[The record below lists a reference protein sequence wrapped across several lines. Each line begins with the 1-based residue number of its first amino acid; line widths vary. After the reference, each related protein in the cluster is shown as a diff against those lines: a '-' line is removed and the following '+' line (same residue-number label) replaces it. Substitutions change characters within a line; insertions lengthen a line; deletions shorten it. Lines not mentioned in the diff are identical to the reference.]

1 MPSTAN
7 AIEFASHAKGLN
19 EGRKQDMNPAASFFQ
34 SSDAPRDSRLIERR
48 CNQPIDS
55 TSGFRKPEIT
65 DFQQRLIEPKR
76 PSTLSGRLRL
86 RML

>member
-7 AIEFASHAKGLN
+7 AIEFASHAKVLN
-19 EGRKQDMNPAASFFQ
+19 EGRKQDMNPAASF
-34 SSDAPRDSRLIERR
+34 SPSTDPLRDSLSLERR
-48 CNQPIDS
+48 T
-55 TSGFRKPEIT
+55 TSSCRKPEKT

>member
-7 AIEFASHAKGLN
+7 AIEFASHAKVLN
-19 EGRKQDMNPAASFFQ
+19 EGRKQDMNPAASLFQ
-34 SSDAPRDSRLIERR
+34 SSDAPRDKRPPERLAEKPAASAGGYR
-48 CNQPIDS
+48 QPE
-55 TSGFRKPEIT
+55 KT

-76 PSTLSGRLRL
+76 PSTLSGRLRM